1 MSLFESFNVEVFKGK
16 KPPGDK
22 SITTFKEL
30 NKLKNF
36 AINKKFVED
45 NDNILD
51 VFKNI
56 FEKHNLEYPKELFEK
71 LHNDA
76 VPVLKGLKNYH
87 NRTRPKE
94 LAQSMGMDIERV
106 DLKSAKTKA
115 YPSGHSA
122 QSMLLAKVA
131 SYLHPRYKKE
141 FMKAA
146 DDISNSRLIA
156 RVHYPSDSKLGIEIG
171 ESMYNYIKNN
181 KNGILHE

>member
-1 MSLFESFNVEVFKGK
+1 MSLFKNFNVEVFKGK
-16 KPPGDK
+16 KPPKDN

-30 NKLKNF
+30 NEIKKF
-36 AINKKFVED
+36 TIDKKFV
-45 NDNILD
+45 NDHDDILKL
-51 VFKNI
+51 FENI
-56 FEKHNLEYPKELFEK
+56 FKKNNLEYPKELFKK

-76 VPVLKGLKNYH
+76 VPVLRCLKNYH

-94 LAQSMGMDIERV
+94 LAQSMNMDIERV

-146 DDISNSRLIA
+146 DDISKSRLIA
-156 RVHYPSDSKLGIEIG
+156 RVHYPSDSKLGVEIG

>member
-1 MSLFESFNVEVFKGK
+1 MNLFKDFNVEVFKGK
-16 KPPGDK
+16 KPPSDN

-30 NKLKNF
+30 NKIKNLT
-36 AINKKFVED
+36 INKKFVKDHDDMLKLFE
-45 NDNILD
+45 
-51 VFKNI
+51 NI
-56 FEKHNLEYPKELFEK
+56 FKKHNLEYPKELFER

-76 VPVLKGLKNYH
+76 VPVLRGLKNYH

-94 LAQSMGMDIERV
+94 LAQSMGINIERV

-131 SYLHPRYKKE
+131 SYLYPQHKKE

-146 DDISNSRLIA
+146 DNVSNSRLIA

>member
-1 MSLFESFNVEVFKGK
+1 MSLFKNFNVEVFKGK
-16 KPPGDK
+16 KPPKDN

-30 NKLKNF
+30 NEIKKF
-36 AINKKFVED
+36 TIDKKFV
-45 NDNILD
+45 NDHDDILKL
-51 VFKNI
+51 FENI
-56 FEKHNLEYPKELFEK
+56 FKKNNLEYPKELFKK
-71 LHNDA
+71 LYNDA
-76 VPVLKGLKNYH
+76 VPVLRGLKNYH
-87 NRTRPKE
+87 NRARPKE

-146 DDISNSRLIA
+146 DDISKSRLIA
-156 RVHYPSDSKLGIEIG
+156 RVHYPSDSKLGVEIG

>member
-1 MSLFESFNVEVFKGK
+1 MSLFKNFNVEVFKGK
-16 KPPGDK
+16 KPPKDN

-30 NKLKNF
+30 NEIKKF
-36 AINKKFVED
+36 TIYKKFV
-45 NDNILD
+45 NDHDDILKL
-51 VFKNI
+51 FENI
-56 FEKHNLEYPKELFEK
+56 FKKNNLEYPKELFKK

-76 VPVLKGLKNYH
+76 VPVLRGLKNYH

-94 LAQSMGMDIERV
+94 LAQSMNMDIERV

-146 DDISNSRLIA
+146 DDISKSRLIA
-156 RVHYPSDSKLGIEIG
+156 RVHYPSDSKLGVEIG